1 MKETEMDK
9 LIDAVIEVSTRISS
23 LENKVSDR
31 LESMDTK
38 LESMDSKLETMNTKL
53 DKHEKQLAKLDKHA
67 VTTNLSI
74 IELRHS
80 IEQIETKR
88 FDDLNKRVTKL
99 EKTML

>member
-1 MKETEMDK
+1 VKETEMDR
-9 LIDAVIEVSTRISS
+9 LINAVIEVSSRITS
-23 LENKVSDR
+23 LENSVTEK

-38 LESMDSKLETMNTKL
+38 LESMDGRLIKM
-53 DKHEKQLAKLDKHA
+53 EKQQAK
-67 VTTNLSI
+67 TNLALS
-74 IELRHS
+74 ELRHS